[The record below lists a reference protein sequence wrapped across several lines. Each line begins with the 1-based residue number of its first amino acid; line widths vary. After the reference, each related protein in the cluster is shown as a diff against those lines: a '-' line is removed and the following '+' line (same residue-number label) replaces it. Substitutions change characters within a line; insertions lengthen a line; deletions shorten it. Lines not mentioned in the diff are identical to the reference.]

1 MKQFELSFGFD
12 ESLHSRPIALPASVA
27 STRSQARHDNM
38 PLIAIHYYMEDQ
50 KQWSALDLQGT
61 SRFAGEAAAAA
72 QPGSHAEPC
81 LTQQRGCGDG
91 GEQKKREEAVTSHSP
106 RSSGEPR
113 AGGSECNYVYNVEGE
128 SLTPKI
134 DSFITDHICGTQAYL
149 PEEPFTSDGLGG
161 GGGEQKVEGRDVVI
175 ELEDDSECSCGLEHE
190 GSRVQAAL
198 GALAHCA
205 Y

>member
-1 MKQFELSFGFD
+1 M
-12 ESLHSRPIALPASVA
+12 
-27 STRSQARHDNM
+27 T
-38 PLIAIHYYMEDQ
+38 LIAIHYYMEDQ

-61 SRFAGEAAAAA
+61 SRFAGEGTEAAAAA

-190 GSRVQAAL
+190 GPRVQAAL

>member
-1 MKQFELSFGFD
+1 MGERIPRGVTATAAYNLPLQAMNRAARTRVAICVPVRDEF
-12 ESLHSRPIALPASVA
+12 ESLPALLESFAQQSVSRDCFIV
-27 STRSQARHDNM
+27 
-38 PLIAIHYYMEDQ
+38 
-50 KQWSALDLQGT
+50 
-61 SRFAGEAAAAA
+61 
-72 QPGSHAEPC
+72 C
-81 LTQQRGCGDG
+81 LLFDGCADG
-91 GEQKKREEAVTSHSP
+91 GEHKQREEAVTSHSP

-198 GALAHCA
+198 GALRDHPEA
-205 Y
+205 

>member
-1 MKQFELSFGFD
+1 
-12 ESLHSRPIALPASVA
+12 
-27 STRSQARHDNM
+27 M

-81 LTQQRGCGDG
+81 STQQRGCGDG

-113 AGGSECNYVYNVEGE
+113 AGGSECNYAYNVEGE

-134 DSFITDHICGTQAYL
+134 DSFNPRAAGRPSHR
-149 PEEPFTSDGLGG
+149 GG
-161 GGGEQKVEGRDVVI
+161 ARRMEIRSAGSSSEGF
-175 ELEDDSECSCGLEHE
+175 
-190 GSRVQAAL
+190 AL
-198 GALAHCA
+198 RS
-205 Y
+205 

>member
-1 MKQFELSFGFD
+1 M
-12 ESLHSRPIALPASVA
+12 
-27 STRSQARHDNM
+27 T
-38 PLIAIHYYMEDQ
+38 LIAIHYYMEDQ

-81 LTQQRGCGDG
+81 STQQRGCADG
-91 GEQKKREEAVTSHSP
+91 GEHKQREEAVTSHSP

-175 ELEDDSECSCGLEHE
+175 ELEDDSECSCTCGLEHE